1 MFDMKKV
8 EIEWGGK
15 TLTLETGRV
24 ARQADGAVL
33 ATYGETVVL
42 CAVTAARTVKEG
54 QDFFPLTVHYQE
66 KFSAAGRIPGGFF
79 KRERGATEK
88 ETLTSRLIDRPI
100 RPLFPDG
107 FYNEI
112 NVIAQVLSYDGET
125 ESDILAM
132 IAASA
137 ALTVSG
143 VPFMGPIAAARVGY
157 KDGEYQL
164 NPSMEEVAEGQ
175 LDLIV
180 AGTHDA
186 VMMVESEA
194 RELSEEVMLGA
205 VMFAHR
211 ECKKVIEAIISLAE
225 KAAKDPWEL
234 AAQADQAEV
243 KQTLKHLIGADL
255 EAAYKITDKQK
266 RQDAVNDARA
276 KAREAFD
283 EQEPQAYMA
292 ALKLV
297 KKLEAEIVR
306 GAILKTGKRIDGRDT
321 TQVRPIEAIVG
332 FLPRTH
338 GSALFT
344 RGETQAICTTTLG
357 TKDSEQMID
366 GLTGLSYE
374 RFMLHYNFP
383 PYSVGEVGRFG
394 APSRRDVGHGK
405 LAWRALK
412 GVLPAHEDFPYT
424 IRVLSDITESNGSSS
439 MATVCGGSLSMMD
452 AGVPLK
458 RPVSGIAMG
467 LILEG
472 KDFAVLSDILGDEDH
487 LGDMDFKVAGTS
499 EGITS
504 LQMDIKIAGITEEIM
519 KAALAQANEGRAHI
533 LGEMAKA
540 LDHSREEL
548 SAHAPRIETMQI
560 AKDKIRDVIGTGG
573 KIIRE
578 IVATTGAKVD
588 IDDEG
593 VIKISSS
600 DLSQIEA
607 ARKWIAGIVEEAE
620 VGRIYEGKVVNIVDF
635 GAFVNFMGG
644 KDGLVHVSEIRNE
657 RVESVRDVLEEGQ
670 EVKVKVLEIDPRGKV
685 RLSMRVVD
693 QETGAELEDTRPP
706 REGREDRGPRGDRDR
721 GPRRDGG
728 DRGRGPR
735 RDGGGRDRGPRREGG
750 DRDDRPR
757 GEARGDRDDRPR
769 AEGDREDRP
778 RSDTDRDDRPKGE
791 RGGRDDRGGDRP
803 PRSDRGRGRDR
814 DGDDGEAPKFAPAFL
829 TRDDD

>member
-1 MFDMKKV
+1 MFNMKTV
-8 EIEWGGK
+8 EIEWGGQ
-15 TLTLETGRV
+15 TLKLETGRV
-24 ARQADGAVL
+24 ARQADGAVM
-33 ATYGETVVL
+33 ATLGETVVL
-42 CAVTAARTVKEG
+42 CAVTAARSVKEG

-66 KFSAAGRIPGGFF
+66 KYSSAGRIPGGFF

-88 ETLTSRLIDRPI
+88 ETLVSRLIDRPI
-100 RPLFPDG
+100 RPLFPEG

-112 NVIAQVLSYDGET
+112 NVIAQVMSYDGEN
-125 ESDILAM
+125 EPDILAM
-132 IAASA
+132 VAASA
-137 ALTVSG
+137 ALTLSG

-157 KDGEYQL
+157 VNGEYIL
-164 NPSMEEVAEGQ
+164 NPTDEQVAEGD
-175 LDLIV
+175 LDLVV

-194 RELSEEVMLGA
+194 KELSEDVMLGA

-211 ECKKVIEAIISLAE
+211 GIQKVIGAIIDLAE
-225 KAAKDPWEL
+225 QAAKDPWPM
-234 AAQADQAEV
+234 APQADLSAAKE
-243 KQTLKHLIGADL
+243 KLKKLIGKDIA
-255 EAAYKITDKQK
+255 AAYKVTDKSARSNLLNEARTK
-266 RQDAVNDARA
+266 GKAAFSDATPQD
-276 KAREAFD
+276 
-283 EQEPQAYMA
+283 QMA
-292 ALKLV
+292 AGKLM

-306 GAILKTGKRIDGRDT
+306 TAILKDGARIDGRTT
-321 TQVRPIEAIVG
+321 TQIRPIEAIVG

-344 RGETQAICTTTLG
+344 RGETQSICTTTLG
-357 TKDSEQMID
+357 TKDAEQMID
-366 GLTGLSYE
+366 GLNGLSYSN
-374 RFMLHYNFP
+374 FMLHYNFP

-394 APSRRDVGHGK
+394 APGRREVGHGK
-405 LAWRALK
+405 LAWRALHP
-412 GVLPAHEDFPYT
+412 VLPSKEEFPYT

-472 KDFAVLSDILGDEDH
+472 KEFAIISDILGDEDH

-499 EGITS
+499 EGITTM
-504 LQMDIKIAGITEEIM
+504 QMDIKIAGITEEIM
-519 KAALAQANEGRAHI
+519 KQALKQAAEGRTHI

-540 LDHSREEL
+540 LDHTRTEL

-560 AKDKIRDVIGTGG
+560 DKSKIRDIIGTGG
-573 KIIRE
+573 KVIRE

-593 VIKISSS
+593 LIKISSS
-600 DLSQIEA
+600 DLTQIEA
-607 ARKWIAGIVEEAE
+607 ARKWISGIVEEAE
-620 VGRIYEGKVVNIVDF
+620 VGKIYDGKVVNMVDF

-657 RVESVRDVLEEGQ
+657 RTEKVTDVLTEGQ
-670 EVKVKVLEIDPRGKV
+670 AVKVKVLEIDPRGKV

-706 REGREDRGPRGDRDR
+706 REERPRGDRPDR

-728 DRGRGPR
+728 GDRGPR
-735 RDGGGRDRGPRREGG
+735 RDGGGGDGGPRGG
-750 DRDDRPR
+750 
-757 GEARGDRDDRPR
+757 
-769 AEGDREDRP
+769 
-778 RSDTDRDDRPKGE
+778 S
-791 RGGRDDRGGDRP
+791 GGGGY
-803 PRSDRGRGRDR
+803 GGGRDR
-814 DGDDGEAPKFAPAFL
+814 DSAPKDDGPAPEFAPAFL
-829 TRDDD
+829 TRED